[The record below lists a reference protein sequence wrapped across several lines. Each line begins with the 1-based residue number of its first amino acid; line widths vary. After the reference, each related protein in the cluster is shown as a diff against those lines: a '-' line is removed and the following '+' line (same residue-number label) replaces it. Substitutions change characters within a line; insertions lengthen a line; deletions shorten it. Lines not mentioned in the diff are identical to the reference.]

1 MHKLLKQVKVVKLA
15 KLVPVIKVKNL
26 VNNSRFPI
34 SLQFKTYFAL
44 LKYFD
49 KLSECGSCGKKGRG
63 GRLNAADN
71 GFLH

>member
-15 KLVPVIKVKNL
+15 KLVPVIKLEKL
-26 VNNSRFPI
+26 VSNSRFPI
-34 SLQFKTYFAL
+34 LLQFKTKFTL

-63 GRLNAADN
+63 GRLNAADD